1 MSYLKNSYSVCV
13 LELPTEFKLPL
24 YELHQKMLQ
33 SNFKELSPSQE
44 FGHGWVTIEDM
55 FKVDF
60 IAENITVGDCI
71 FGGYRFDRKTVP
83 QSLIK
88 KLFREKL
95 REKKALGEKLNKE
108 ERKNLKEECRD
119 QLIMRALPK
128 PSMITWIWDLD
139 NAKVYLDT
147 KSTKLID
154 SFVALFNSSFGV
166 DLSTDKIID
175 ESLDSFLEWLW
186 KNFENRQDITVNDD
200 IILDTGDKTL
210 FKFNGPSLENYLSEI
225 ESIKHSKIFKK
236 LNTAIVIEAET
247 YSVGFNSKNTI
258 YTVKLEKKIKHESAA
273 TAILDNLDRI
283 RVIQDKIKSLIDEHL
298 AQGK

>member
-1 MSYLKNSYSVCV
+1 
-13 LELPTEFKLPL
+13 
-24 YELHQKMLQ
+24 
-33 SNFKELSPSQE
+33 
-44 FGHGWVTIEDM
+44 VTIEDM

-186 KNFENRQDITVNDD
+186 KNFENREDINVKDD

-210 FKFNGPSLENYLSEI
+210 FKFNGPSLENYLAEI
-225 ESIKHSKIFKK
+225 DSIKHSKSFKK
-236 LNTAIVIEAET
+236 LSTQINIEGES
-247 YSVGFNSKNTI
+247 YSIGFNSKNTI
-258 YTVKLEKKIKHESAA
+258 VSVKLAQKIKHENAE
-273 TAILDNLDRI
+273 TAVIDNLDRI
-283 RVIQDKIKSLIDEHL
+283 RQITNKIQSLMTEYT
-298 AQGK
+298 GG